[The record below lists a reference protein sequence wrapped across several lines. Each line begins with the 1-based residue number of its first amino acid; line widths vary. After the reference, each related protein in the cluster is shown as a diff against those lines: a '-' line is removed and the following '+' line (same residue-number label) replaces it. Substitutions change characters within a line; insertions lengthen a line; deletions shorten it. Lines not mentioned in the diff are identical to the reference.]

1 MEMAYL
7 NGLMRTINMK
17 GVLQTIVLMVL
28 VFLNGEMDECMQ
40 DNGKRIQWME
50 QENLDGMTVDNI
62 LVNGRI
68 IIKMEKDFL
77 YLKINQRFLE
87 FGEKEKD

>member
-1 MEMAYL
+1 
-7 NGLMRTINMK
+7 
-17 GVLQTIVLMVL
+17 
-28 VFLNGEMDECMQ
+28 
-40 DNGKRIQWME
+40 
-50 QENLDGMTVDNI
+50 MTVDNI

>member
-28 VFLNGEMDECMQ
+28 VFLNGEMDECM
-40 DNGKRIQWME
+40 
-50 QENLDGMTVDNI
+50 
-62 LVNGRI
+62 
-68 IIKMEKDFL
+68 
-77 YLKINQRFLE
+77 
-87 FGEKEKD
+87 